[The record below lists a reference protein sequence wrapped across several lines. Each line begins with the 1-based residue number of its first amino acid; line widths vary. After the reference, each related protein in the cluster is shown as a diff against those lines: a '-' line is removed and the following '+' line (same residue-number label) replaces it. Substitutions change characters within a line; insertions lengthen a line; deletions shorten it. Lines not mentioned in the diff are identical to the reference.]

1 MPRSPDACSSRSGQW
16 TTTWRQSSASSTSRL
31 GSPPH
36 ARQSGSASLRS
47 RHRLVPIW
55 ASEPIR
61 CRAHRPTLRSGPGWA
76 SDEGPKE
83 GKMRRFMQV
92 VLSINMALAAFIG
105 FTGYVLHVGPEG
117 GTGGAE
123 PILGHALAAVYL
135 GFVATLF
142 LALRRFEREPAWL
155 LIPVFFQFPLWID

>member
-1 MPRSPDACSSRSGQW
+1 
-16 TTTWRQSSASSTSRL
+16 
-31 GSPPH
+31 
-36 ARQSGSASLRS
+36 
-47 RHRLVPIW
+47 
-55 ASEPIR
+55 
-61 CRAHRPTLRSGPGWA
+61 
-76 SDEGPKE
+76 
-83 GKMRRFMQV
+83 MQV

-155 LIPVFFQFPLWID
+155 LIPVFFQFPLWIDALYELSAGTGHVPPAIIRPILVACYVAGYVALRRSAPGQGATMAEGLHPAPARQGPPRASMT